1 MFKFIEEN
9 IEEVKKA
16 FAQYDHHITGYIST
30 KKIGSALRNL
40 GFNPTEYELD
50 DMINQWDLDY
60 SGAIS
65 VIKFIQIVNKIWN
78 GVDEIIREAFKIFD
92 SDGSGTID
100 IEEFK
105 KVMTT
110 YGEED
115 IKEREIS
122 DMVAKLDID
131 GDGQIGLL

>member
-1 MFKFIEEN
+1 MFNFIDEN

-16 FAQYDHHITGYIST
+16 FAHYDHHITGYIST

-40 GFNPTEYELD
+40 GFNPTEDELD

-115 IKEREIS
+115 INEREIS